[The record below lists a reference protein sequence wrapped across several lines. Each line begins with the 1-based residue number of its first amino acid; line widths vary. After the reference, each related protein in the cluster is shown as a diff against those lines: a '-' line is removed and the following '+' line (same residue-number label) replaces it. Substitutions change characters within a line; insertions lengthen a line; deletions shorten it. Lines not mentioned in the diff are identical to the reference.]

1 MILANRGVLAVVFF
15 RGLLIY
21 YSALSV
27 EQVSIISPLIN
38 SSSLFVLSFLVAA
51 VAQGGGETH
60 PAQNRR
66 HSAGDP
72 GCVFDFLGENLR
84 GNGSPAAAAF

>member
-27 EQVSIISPLIN
+27 ERVSIISPLIN

-51 VAQGGGETH
+51 VAQGDGETH

-66 HSAGDP
+66 CVSGDLRSLA
-72 GCVFDFLGENLR
+72 DFLGKKL
-84 GNGSPAAAAF
+84 